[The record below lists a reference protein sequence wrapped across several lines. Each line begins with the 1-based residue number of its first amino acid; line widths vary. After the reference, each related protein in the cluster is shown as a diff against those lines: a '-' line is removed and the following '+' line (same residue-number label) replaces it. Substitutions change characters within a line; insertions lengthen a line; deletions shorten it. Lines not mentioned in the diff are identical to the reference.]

1 MKPWLTYAQAA
12 KLTHRSKR
20 TIQRW
25 AAAGEID
32 TIEDEDGAT
41 LLRTTDVLRVEK
53 TKTDYLRHPGR
64 HAA

>member
-12 KLTHRSKR
+12 KLTGRSKR

-32 TIEDEDGAT
+32 TIEADDG
-41 LLRTTDVLRVEK
+41 TTRVRSSDVLRVESAK
-53 TKTDYLRHPGR
+53 TAYRQHPGR